1 MPDRRAPRI
10 ERLGSVT
17 IYTLPPLRVDRRG
30 IDMAERERRAL
41 VVLRRRHNQHKET
54 AK

>member
-30 IDMAERERRAL
+30 IDMAERERRAMAVMHL
-41 VVLRRRHNQHKET
+41 LARLREFINP
-54 AK
+54 